1 MSRDFSPIA
10 HIFTKLFVFLSHF
23 QAYYIII
30 LFIREPGSKKK
41 YDTLLSLVKKR
52 PHLITFLV
60 LSSIE

>member
-30 LFIREPGSKKK
+30 LFIREPDSKKK
-41 YDTLLSLVKKR
+41 YDTLLSLVKKKAA
-52 PHLITFLV
+52 PNNI
-60 LSSIE
+60 SCPK